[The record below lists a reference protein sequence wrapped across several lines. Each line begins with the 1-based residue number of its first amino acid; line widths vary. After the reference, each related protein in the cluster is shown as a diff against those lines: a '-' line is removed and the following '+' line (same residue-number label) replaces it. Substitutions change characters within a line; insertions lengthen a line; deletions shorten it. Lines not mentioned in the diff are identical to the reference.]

1 MEKDKTTMKNSVD
14 ITLENED
21 YTIGKVIEY
30 ILHNEYYL
38 SGDRVLDYVG
48 FIKMHPHDTDSIIR
62 ISFHQQENF
71 TDENIRSIIAYA
83 CQTGIN
89 IFTNLKEYF
98 KLKVSAVFSSIL
110 CLL

>member
-48 FIKMHPHDTDSIIR
+48 FIKMHPHDTDSIISL
-62 ISFHQQENF
+62 SFHQQENF
-71 TDENIRSIIAYA
+71 TDENIKQSIISYA
-83 CQTGIN
+83 CQSGIN

-98 KLKVSAVFSSIL
+98 
-110 CLL
+110 